1 MSIIKCSNCEKEIS
15 DKAKECPQ
23 CGQPVILDTPVQE
36 EVTPILCE
44 ECGIEIPEG
53 MDACPNCGLPAP
65 VKEETAEEAP
75 QNIEDT
81 GTNPPQV
88 TRNPKKLMFIAVG
101 ALLIIVIAFFVGNSI
116 HQKNKAAQLSKEYEA
131 MLESAA
137 STMLDG
143 AVVAEDVGNLV
154 KSVWYNAIYEEADP
168 ETDEYTR
175 PNGYFVDDF
184 NDALN
189 NLFSSTAFNFMVYA
203 VESNQ
208 EQVTELMKDLRNPPD
223 EFEDAYDAIKELYD
237 AYNALTNLVT
247 DPSGSLTSF
256 SQSFHEADTELANCY
271 NAMKLYIDN

>member
-53 MDACPNCGLPAP
+53 MDVCPNCGNPIS
-65 VKEETAEEAP
+65 VKEKEKTP
-75 QNIEDT
+75 QNTEDT

-88 TRNPKKLMFIAVG
+88 ARNTKKPMFIAAV
-101 ALLIIVIAFFVGNSI
+101 ALLIIVVALFVGISI
-116 HQKNKAAQLSKEYEA
+116 HQKNKTARLSQEYEEA
-131 MLESAA
+131 LESATN
-137 STMLDG
+137 TMLLG
-143 AVVAEDVGNLV
+143 AVDAEDVGNLV
-154 KSVWYNAIYEEADP
+154 KNVWYNAIYEEADP

-175 PNGYFVDDF
+175 PNGYFVEDF
-184 NDALN
+184 NEALN
-189 NLFSSTAFNFMVYA
+189 NLFADASFNAMLSV
-203 VESNQ
+203 VESKQ
-208 EQVTELMKDLRNPPD
+208 ERVTEMMKDLRNPPD
-223 EFEDAYDAIKELYD
+223 EFEEAYDAIKDLYD

-256 SQSFHEADTELANCY
+256 SQSFHDADTEFANCY
-271 NAMKLYIDN
+271 NAMELYIGN